1 MDMGRLIG
9 SGGCCPLWFGSGCG
23 SGEQFG
29 DSDEVVGGDGEGE
42 DSVHAGFAADFDGCE
57 ARCRLDPAEDL
68 FDAFAAALA
77 DGIAG
82 VAGCRLVDGSLSD
95 LAQFGHGA
103 VDRDMRG
110 DATGAQ
116 VAHEVGHVIGL
127 VRAEGDRGRG

>member
-1 MDMGRLIG
+1 MFVDMGRLIG

-82 VAGCRLVDGSLSD
+82 VAGCLFVDGSLLTLPSLD
-95 LAQFGHGA
+95 TVPLTAICG
-103 VDRDMRG
+103 V
-110 DATGAQ
+110 TP
-116 VAHEVGHVIGL
+116 
-127 VRAEGDRGRG
+127 RARRSPTKSVTS